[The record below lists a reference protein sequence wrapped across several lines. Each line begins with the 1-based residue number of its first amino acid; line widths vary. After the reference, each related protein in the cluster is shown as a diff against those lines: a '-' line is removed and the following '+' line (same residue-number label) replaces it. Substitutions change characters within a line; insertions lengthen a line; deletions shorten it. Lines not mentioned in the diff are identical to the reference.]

1 MVGTSDDDDVL
12 SIGTAVTII
21 ALVVFMITFFV
32 IVIVKWIITTLYHQC
47 KTEKK
52 AYKTRVAN
60 SNGQE
65 NDQFEL
71 KKVTKVQPATAL
83 TVTVIENKA
92 TKVDTN

>member
-32 IVIVKWIITTLYHQC
+32 IVIVKWIVTTLYHQR

-52 AYKTRVAN
+52 AYNTRFAN

-71 KKVTKVQPATAL
+71 EKINKVQPAIFL
-83 TVTVIENKA
+83 KVTEL
-92 TKVDTN
+92 